1 MVVATLNKRTGGKE
15 MNRKFLEQLGLT
27 EEQVEAV
34 MSEHGKSTQDIQAK
48 VSAAEDNAKGLQDQL
63 KERDKDMKQLKQDAE
78 GNADLQQKYS
88 DLDSKYK
95 AQQKEHEQ
103 QLKTMQLDHAI
114 EMHLS
119 GQVHDAGIVSSL
131 LDKSK
136 LGLGDNGAVTGLD
149 EQLTALKES
158 KGFLFAPEK
167 AVEPHIAGAKPQ
179 GTTQEETVANDLT
192 TQMINAFTSDL

>member
-1 MVVATLNKRTGGKE
+1 M
-15 MNRKFLEQLGLT
+15 
-27 EEQVEAV
+27 
-34 MSEHGKSTQDIQAK
+34 
-48 VSAAEDNAKGLQDQL
+48 SAAEDNAKGLQDQL

-95 AQQKEHEQ
+95 TQQKEHEQ

-119 GQVHDAGIVSSL
+119 GKVHDAGIVSSL

-167 AVEPHIAGAKPQ
+167 AVEPTMHRLTNKVCKNATVKTDCYSLKNY
-179 GTTQEETVANDLT
+179 GTLHQTH
-192 TQMINAFTSDL
+192 F

>member
-1 MVVATLNKRTGGKE
+1 

-34 MSEHGKSTQDIQAK
+34 MTEHGKSTQDLQAK

-63 KERDKDMKQLKQDAE
+63 KERDKDMKQLKKDAE

-95 AQQKEHEQ
+95 TQQKEHEQ

-119 GQVHDAGIVSSL
+119 GQVHDTGIVSSL

-158 KGFLFAPEK
+158 RSFLFAPEK

-179 GTTQEETVANDLT
+179 GATQEETVANDLT

>member
-1 MVVATLNKRTGGKE
+1 

-34 MSEHGKSTQDIQAK
+34 MSEHGKSTQDLQAK
-48 VSAAEDNAKGLQDQL
+48 VSAAEDNAKGLQEQL

-95 AQQKEHEQ
+95 TQQKEHEQ

-119 GQVHDAGIVSSL
+119 GKVHDAGIVS
-131 LDKSK
+131 
-136 LGLGDNGAVTGLD
+136 GLGDNGAVTGLD

-179 GTTQEETVANDLT
+179 GAAQEETVANDLT

>member
-1 MVVATLNKRTGGKE
+1 

-34 MSEHGKSTQDIQAK
+34 MTEHGKSTQDLQAK

-63 KERDKDMKQLKQDAE
+63 KERDKDMKQLKKDAE

-95 AQQKEHEQ
+95 TQQKEHEQ

-119 GQVHDAGIVSSL
+119 GQVHDAGIVASL

-158 KGFLFAPEK
+158 KSFLFAPEK

-179 GTTQEETVANDLT
+179 GATQEETVANDLT

>member
-1 MVVATLNKRTGGKE
+1 VVVATLNKRTGGKE

-34 MSEHGKSTQDIQAK
+34 MSEHGKSTQDLQAK

-63 KERDKDMKQLKQDAE
+63 RERDKDMKQLKQDAE
-78 GNADLQQKYS
+78 G
-88 DLDSKYK
+88 KYK
-95 AQQKEHEQ
+95 TQQKEHEQ

-114 EMHLS
+114 EMQLS
-119 GQVHDAGIVSSL
+119 GKVHDAGIVSSL

-158 KGFLFAPEK
+158 KSFLFAPEK

-179 GTTQEETVANDLT
+179 GTTQEETAANDLT